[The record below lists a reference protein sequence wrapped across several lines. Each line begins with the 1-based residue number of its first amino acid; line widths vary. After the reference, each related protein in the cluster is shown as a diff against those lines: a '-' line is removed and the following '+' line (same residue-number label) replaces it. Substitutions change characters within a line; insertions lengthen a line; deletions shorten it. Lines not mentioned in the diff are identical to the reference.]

1 LAAGLKDFSLAL
13 RHSPVSQSKV
23 SGCVF
28 ALMLQPQKN
37 LAETSL
43 TLDNSYSIR
52 NLCFVHELQQTT
64 TNFCGWGSLRSRFSP
79 NRHHIFA
86 ELSIIKCFT
95 CSAYSRLSDSRKL
108 YKTLQKFIVFSGRTF
123 GQSEKS
129 CLSTVMGIN

>member
-1 LAAGLKDFSLAL
+1 MARAQEDFSLAL
-13 RHSPVSQSKV
+13 RHSPVSHSKV

-79 NRHHIFA
+79 NPHQIFS

-108 YKTLQKFIVFSGRTF
+108 YKA
-123 GQSEKS
+123 
-129 CLSTVMGIN
+129 

>member
-1 LAAGLKDFSLAL
+1 MKSHCQPRLEDWPLATGFKNFSLAL

-79 NRHHIFA
+79 NSHHIFS
-86 ELSIIKCFT
+86 EPSLIKCFT
-95 CSAYSRLSDSRKL
+95 CTAYSRLSDYRKL
-108 YKTLQKFIVFSGRTF
+108 YKSLQNFIVFCDLPNG
-123 GQSEKS
+123 
-129 CLSTVMGIN
+129 